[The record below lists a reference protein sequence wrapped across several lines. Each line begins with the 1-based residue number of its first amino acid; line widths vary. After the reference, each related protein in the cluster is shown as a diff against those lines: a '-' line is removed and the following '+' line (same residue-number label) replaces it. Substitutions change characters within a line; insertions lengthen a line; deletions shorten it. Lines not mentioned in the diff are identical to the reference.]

1 MNELEN
7 RLENGLKKDG
17 RLVIEGIK
25 SGKKSGAG
33 VFWDLIL
40 SLNQAHENDEY
51 EPPESFFSLFPDH
64 VKFIQSGDNHI
75 RYEVEQIRT
84 LFQIWHEIYKA
95 ASETKNQI
103 GLDEM
108 MEWGKAF
115 AEKYADFRVALE
127 NQKNYISY
135 QLPAIAEIKTLKAE
149 LEKAKTTPETYAVGI
164 ESHLKRLDSIEKWMS
179 SMYEKMD
186 VVQEFQKA
194 NRAAARKEHTE
205 IKQIIRQKQKENRKR
220 PGLTQEQAALEI
232 QKFAWMYN
240 LDCYKTLTVRTI
252 QNWES
257 ENPKYKVPQWYPGR
271 NCELASFVRDVE
283 TGIKN
288 ERMTRLDRE
297 MKKHLARPISFG
309 TEDDLEALRR
319 KASYKRDH
327 THVDDDDEEED
338 DFDY

>member
-1 MNELEN
+1 MNESEN
-7 RLENGLKKDG
+7 RLGNGLEIDG
-17 RLVIEGIK
+17 RLAIEGIK
-25 SGKKSGAG
+25 AGTKSGAG

-186 VVQEFQKA
+186 VAIPYDVFPSSMLYTSIL
-194 NRAAARKEHTE
+194 NIDSRLV
-205 IKQIIRQKQKENRKR
+205 
-220 PGLTQEQAALEI
+220 LTPHLQPDE
-232 QKFAWMYN
+232 K
-240 LDCYKTLTVRTI
+240 DHCRVVCKTI
-252 QNWES
+252 DKS
-257 ENPKYKVPQWYPGR
+257 
-271 NCELASFVRDVE
+271 
-283 TGIKN
+283 
-288 ERMTRLDRE
+288 
-297 MKKHLARPISFG
+297 
-309 TEDDLEALRR
+309 
-319 KASYKRDH
+319 
-327 THVDDDDEEED
+327 THH
-338 DFDY
+338 